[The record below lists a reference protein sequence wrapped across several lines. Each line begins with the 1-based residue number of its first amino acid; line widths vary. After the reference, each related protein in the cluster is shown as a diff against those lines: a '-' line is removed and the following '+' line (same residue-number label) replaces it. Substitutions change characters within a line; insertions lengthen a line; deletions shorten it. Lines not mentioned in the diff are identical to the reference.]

1 MGGDFAPNNEVL
13 GAIEAAKEKPDTLE
27 IYLVGKESQIN
38 DLLRENKA
46 LLENIKVLDAPDVV
60 SMDDSPT
67 DTFKSKPNSSMNVA
81 INLVKENKVHGVISA
96 GNTGAFTTNSILKL
110 GRIPG
115 VGRPTIGALFPTDK
129 GTALLCDVGAFVDC
143 RPNHLYEFGVMG
155 SVYMSHIHKIDKPKI
170 GLLSVGEE
178 KSKGNE
184 VTIDAYKLLE
194 NSKLN
199 FIGNVEG
206 SDLLKGKSDIVLCDG
221 FVGNILLKFA
231 ESFVWLMKS
240 KLTHM
245 ANEGFFKK
253 LWVGLIS
260 KTMKNVVGGFDYQK
274 YGGVPLLGVNGVC
287 IVGHGKSSPLAIKN
301 MIFRAEEMVSKE
313 INKAIEEYLKSNPL
327 N

>member
-1 MGGDFAPNNEVL
+1 MGGDFAPNSEVL
-13 GAIEAAKEKPDTLE
+13 GAIDAAKEKPDTLE
-27 IYLVGKESQIN
+27 LYLVGKESRIN
-38 DLLRENKA
+38 ELLKERNA
-46 LLENIKVLDAPDVV
+46 FLDNIKVVDAPDVI
-60 SMDDSPT
+60 SMEDNPT

-81 INLVKENKVHGVISA
+81 INLVKDKKADGAISA

-143 RPNHLYEFGVMG
+143 RANHLYEFGVMG
-155 SVYMSHIHKIDKPKI
+155 SIYMSHIFKIDKPKI
-170 GLLSVGEE
+170 GLLNVGEE

-184 VTIDAYKLLE
+184 VTIEAYKLLD

-221 FVGNILLKFA
+221 FTGNILLKFG

-240 KLTHM
+240 KLIHM
-245 ANEGFFKK
+245 TEEGFFKK

-260 KTMKNVVGGFDYQK
+260 KTLRNLVGGFDYQK
-274 YGGVPLLGVNGVC
+274 HGGVPLLGVNGVC

-313 INKAIEEYLKSNPL
+313 INKAIEEYLKLNPL